1 VHARAHHDAPLLPK
15 QADEVTHGLLRL
27 QAQLDEGVALTERY
41 AGVLRQRFVIGS
53 DPSDAPADPDAPLS
67 APRAFEVH
75 NRQLARQ
82 LEASAQQVRTS
93 YRQLLLHC
101 SLLLDGERTVQRAEG
116 HLREL
121 DELVRAGKAVEVTFL
136 WKQQAHVA
144 LRRALIGL
152 SLRLELHVR
161 ALLAQREGS
170 GSMLGLA
177 EQVRLVNCL

>member
-1 VHARAHHDAPLLPK
+1 
-15 QADEVTHGLLRL
+15 
-27 QAQLDEGVALTERY
+27 
-41 AGVLRQRFVIGS
+41 
-53 DPSDAPADPDAPLS
+53 
-67 APRAFEVH
+67 VH

-177 EQVRLVNCL
+177 EQVRLVNFL